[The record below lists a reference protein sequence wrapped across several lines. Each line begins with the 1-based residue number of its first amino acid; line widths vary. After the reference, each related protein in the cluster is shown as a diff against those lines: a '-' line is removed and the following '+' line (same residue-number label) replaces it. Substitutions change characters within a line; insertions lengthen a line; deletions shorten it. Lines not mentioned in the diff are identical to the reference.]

1 MKKLGIFLF
10 TAGIIVMLYA
20 AFNFV
25 REKRMGS
32 EEDIKE
38 QNLPFP
44 WFPTVGG
51 VLIAT
56 GIIAMVTGKKET
68 KV

>member
-32 EEDIKE
+32 EEDVKG

-44 WFPTVGG
+44 WYPTVGG

-56 GIIAMVTGKKET
+56 GIIAMVTSKKNTE
-68 KV
+68 V